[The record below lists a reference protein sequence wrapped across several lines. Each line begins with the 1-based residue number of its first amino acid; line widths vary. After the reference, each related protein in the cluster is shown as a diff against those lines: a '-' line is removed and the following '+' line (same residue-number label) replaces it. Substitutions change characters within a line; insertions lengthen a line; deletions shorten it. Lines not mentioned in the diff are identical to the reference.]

1 MIDAGIVERLASA
14 GAAASVSTF
23 ADCVRALAYTASK
36 EFIANA
42 GATGREPREASATGR
57 S

>member
-1 MIDAGIVERLASA
+1 VIDAHVNERLAAA
-14 GAAASVSTF
+14 GATATVGTF
-23 ADCVRALAYTASK
+23 SDCVRALAYTASK

-42 GATGREPREASATGR
+42 AASGSSPREASVAGR